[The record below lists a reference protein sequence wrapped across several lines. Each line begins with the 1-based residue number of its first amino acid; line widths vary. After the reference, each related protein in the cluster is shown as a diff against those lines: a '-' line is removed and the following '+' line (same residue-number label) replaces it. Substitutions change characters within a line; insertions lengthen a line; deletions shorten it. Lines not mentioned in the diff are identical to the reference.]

1 MLSHTLMKATAKD
14 YVRESQIHLI
24 LELIVSRLHT
34 GIQFQENIEDKFNQ
48 ILVKL
53 RSRSVS

>member
-34 GIQFQENIEDKFNQ
+34 GIQSQENIEDKFNQ